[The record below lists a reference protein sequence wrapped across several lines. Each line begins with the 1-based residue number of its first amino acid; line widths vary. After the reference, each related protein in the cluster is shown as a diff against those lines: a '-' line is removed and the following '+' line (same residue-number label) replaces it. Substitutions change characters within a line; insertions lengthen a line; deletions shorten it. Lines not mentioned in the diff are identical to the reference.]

1 MSINDLLRSSIIGKD
16 FVNYRKQTDS
26 QDRCLFGTNIRSKG
40 LGQIP
45 IVVDSV
51 DKELS
56 LLLAQ
61 RQSHNIKYGLELI
74 LHMDLLVK
82 DVVQVIYNE
91 LKKKDPTFNSNI
103 NIGLEDGS
111 IPEFDITIGLIYK
124 IHKNTDDNILYLLV
138 TRETSIYQYL
148 LSIINY
154 LYSQMISKY
163 F

>member
-26 QDRCLFGTNIRSKG
+26 QDRFLFGTNIRSKG
-40 LGQIP
+40 IGQIP

-56 LLLAQ
+56 VLLAQ
-61 RQSHNIKYGLELI
+61 RQSYNIKYGLELI
-74 LHMDLLVK
+74 LHMDLLVQ

-91 LKKKDPTFNSNI
+91 IKKKEPTFNSNI

-111 IPEFDITIGLIYK
+111 IPDFDITIGSIYK
-124 IHKNTDDNILYLLV
+124 THKNIDDNILYLLV
-138 TRETSIYQYL
+138 TRETSIYQYV
-148 LSIINY
+148 LSIIHY